1 MRFVIHRLSLTL
13 LRAYMSTE
21 SNPISPPPQ
30 SVGSQVSWLGLHRKQ
45 NQFGTYAGLTAVLL
59 GMVLLFSSLSSYFF
73 SAATFVAIANEI
85 PALLVMAVGMTFV
98 LIIAGIDLSVGSV
111 LALSAAATAN
121 AILQWHWGA
130 TAAASLGLVVGLTC
144 GAITGWISVAWRLP
158 SFIVSLGMLEAV
170 RGAAFV
176 LTDSHTQYVGA
187 AISGLAVPWIGGV
200 CSAFFIAV
208 VLVVL
213 AQLIL
218 VRTVF
223 GRYVVGIGTNEE
235 AMRLAGINP
244 NPIRVAVFAATGLLA
259 GFAGLMQA
267 ARMEAADPNAGTGI
281 ELQVIAA
288 VVIGGTS
295 LMGGRGS
302 VINTFFG
309 VLIIAVLEAGLAQ
322 VGVSDPSKR
331 IITGAV
337 IVVAVI
343 IDTLRQRREAGAR
356 G

>member
-1 MRFVIHRLSLTL
+1 
-13 LRAYMSTE
+13 MST
-21 SNPISPPPQ
+21 PQKSPY
-30 SVGSQVSWLGLHRKQ
+30 SSQLGTYLGLS
-45 NQFGTYAGLTAVLL
+45 AVLV
-59 GMVLLFSSLSSYFF
+59 GMVVLFSSLSEYFF
-73 SAATFVAIANEI
+73 STETFVAIANEI

-121 AILQWHWGA
+121 AILLWHWSVLP
-130 TAAASLGLVVGLTC
+130 AAVLGLLVGLLC
-144 GAITGWISVAWRLP
+144 GAITGGIAVMWRLP

-170 RGAAFV
+170 RGGAYV
-176 LTDSHTQYVGA
+176 VTDSRTQYVGD
-187 AISGLAVPWIGGV
+187 AISGLAAPWVGGV
-200 CSAFFIAV
+200 SSAFFIAV
-208 VLVVL
+208 ALVVVG
-213 AQLIL
+213 QLVL
-218 VRTVF
+218 TKTVF

-244 NPIRVAVFAATGLLA
+244 SPIRIAVFAATGLLA
-259 GFAGLMQA
+259 GFAGLMQS
-267 ARMEAADPNAGTGI
+267 ARLEAADPNAGTGI

-322 VGVSDPSKR
+322 IGVSDPSKR
-331 IITGAV
+331 IITGCV

-343 IDTLRQRREAGAR
+343 IDTVRQRRALAH
-356 G
+356 

>member
-1 MRFVIHRLSLTL
+1 MVIFF
-13 LRAYMSTE
+13 
-21 SNPISPPPQ
+21 
-30 SVGSQVSWLGLHRKQ
+30 GSRSE
-45 NQFGTYAGLTAVLL
+45 
-59 GMVLLFSSLSSYFF
+59 YFF
-73 SAATFVAIANEI
+73 SAATFLAIANEI

-111 LALSAAATAN
+111 LALSAAAAAN
-121 AILQWHWGA
+121 AILQWHWA
-130 TAAASLGLVVGLTC
+130 PLPAAFLGLAVGLAC
-144 GAITGWISVAWRLP
+144 GALTGWISVFWRLP

-170 RGAAFV
+170 RGGAYV
-176 LTDSHTQYVGA
+176 LTDSRTQYVGNA
-187 AISGLAVPWIGGV
+187 MAGLAVPWLAGV
-200 CSAFFIAV
+200 STAFFIAV
-208 VLVVL
+208 ALVVV
-213 AQLIL
+213 AQIVLT
-218 VRTVF
+218 RTVF

-259 GFAGLMQA
+259 GLAGLMQS
-267 ARMEAADPNAGTGI
+267 ARLEAADPNSGTGI

-322 VGVSDPSKR
+322 IGVSDPSKR
-331 IITGAV
+331 IITGCV

-343 IDTLRQRREAGAR
+343 IDTLRQKRSAAV
-356 G
+356 

>member
-1 MRFVIHRLSLTL
+1 MTTL
-13 LRAYMSTE
+13 QKQAVSGSTR
-21 SNPISPPPQ
+21 
-30 SVGSQVSWLGLHRKQ
+30 SQLGTYLGLM
-45 NQFGTYAGLTAVLL
+45 AVLL
-59 GMVLLFSSLSSYFF
+59 GMVMLFGSLSEYFF
-73 SAATFVAIANEI
+73 SADTFLAIANEI

-111 LALSAAATAN
+111 LALSGAAAAN

-130 TAAASLGLVVGLTC
+130 LPASLLGLVVGLAC
-144 GAITGWISVAWRLP
+144 GALTGWISVAWRLP

-170 RGAAFV
+170 RGGAYV
-176 LTDSHTQYVGA
+176 LTDSRTQYVGDA
-187 AISGLAVPWIGGV
+187 MAVLAVPWLAGI
-200 CSAFFIAV
+200 STAFFIAV
-208 VLVVL
+208 ALVVV
-213 AQLIL
+213 AQIVLTK
-218 VRTVF
+218 TVF

-244 NPIRVAVFAATGLLA
+244 NPIRVAVFAATGLMA
-259 GFAGLMQA
+259 GLAGLMQS
-267 ARMEAADPNAGTGI
+267 ARLEAADPNSGTGI

-302 VINTFFG
+302 VVNTFFG

-322 VGVSDPSKR
+322 IGVSDPSKR
-331 IITGAV
+331 IITGCV

-343 IDTLRQRREAGAR
+343 IDTLRQKRSTKV
-356 G
+356 